1 MVTHTG
7 RGLFLGSQSRHCI
20 CTYASRGLSATA
32 EFLVRNTTLLRSEP
46 IARFLEEEDED
57 EEQQQPYAASVN
69 TTRGIYVH
77 SVEMQIHAE
86 FAGNYIS
93 CDVQCLRI

>member
-20 CTYASRGLSATA
+20 CANASRGLSATA
-32 EFLVRNTTLLRSEP
+32 EFLVRNSTTLLRSEP
-46 IARFLEEEDED
+46 IARFLEEGDED

-69 TTRGIYVH
+69 TMMLFLTAL
-77 SVEMQIHAE
+77 SS
-86 FAGNYIS
+86 IS
-93 CDVQCLRI
+93 YRRELKCLCPVGDDRPLM